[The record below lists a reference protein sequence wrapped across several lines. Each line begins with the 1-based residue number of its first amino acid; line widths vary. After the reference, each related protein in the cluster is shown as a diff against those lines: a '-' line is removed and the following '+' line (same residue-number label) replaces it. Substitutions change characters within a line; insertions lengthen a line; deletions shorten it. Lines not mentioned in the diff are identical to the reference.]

1 MPLERT
7 TASLTSGRGGAGFYG
22 VRKITARNGEEFYI
36 VRIEDNCYQKEYGK
50 FAFTDDGARECA
62 KAADL
67 CLVEKLKLAPKNFD
81 PLGKPL
87 LAGRSGTGL
96 VGVSFDK
103 SNGKYFAYLRVGSK
117 KRNIGTFDDEDD
129 AAKAHDEKALDYG
142 KLTNYV
148 YE

>member
-7 TASLTSGRGGAGFYG
+7 TASLTSGSGGAGLYG
-22 VRKITARNGEEFYI
+22 VTKVRARNGDEFYI
-36 VRIEDNCYQKEYGK
+36 VRIDEKGYHTEFGK
-50 FAFTDDGARECA
+50 FACTDDGARKCGE
-62 KAADL
+62 AADR
-67 CLVEKLKLAPKNFD
+67 CLVEMLKRAPKNFD

-96 VGVSFDK
+96 VGVNFNRAS
-103 SNGKYFAYLRVGSK
+103 GKYDAYLVLGSK
-117 KRNIGTFDDEDD
+117 KRNIGSFDDEDE
-129 AAKAHDEKALDYG
+129 AAKAHDKKALDYG